1 MSETPPD
8 LNEALYHAIWQK
20 QLEKVKELLAAGA
33 NPNLAHP
40 MQTPALHWAATYGN
54 LEIVKE
60 LLAAGA
66 DINGL
71 DNPTYEETP
80 LFKALRNRQ
89 SEIALFLLNHGAKHS
104 LKNKWGDTPLHLA
117 AGHSSLPLLE
127 ILIGDGLYLNRR
139 NQYGVT
145 PLQQAARLGDLVM
158 LKYLIAA
165 GADPEKKSAQG
176 QNALVLSVMSD
187 NPEVF
192 EYLRALSQHDSPK
205 IDRECLK
212 MAIQY
217 YRPALV
223 AHLLRDEDL
232 AGPLTPGHPLLL
244 ALPYGY
250 EPILKFFQG
259 HLNTTN
265 AQGDTLLIMAIEA
278 NWSASVQWLLKNGA
292 DPELRN
298 LQGQTALAKALE
310 KGNLQLTEWLL
321 KNIQDPD
328 SYLPPGQSCLALAQR
343 SGNAD
348 LVRVLLLG
356 GAQMGKAKAQIWVD
370 NALYLHKAS
379 KLMLAPGQGAL
390 PLPGQYLVGLQ
401 KNIESLGFVLSPA
414 LAERVLTLSESELK
428 EFYLAL
434 IPLLKQMVGAHKNF
448 NPMYPNFPE
457 QVMNMPQWELHLN
470 ALLHYWG
477 DAIGKRIL
485 PHYEKAKRP
494 ALQDET
500 PLKQIDLGD
509 SADFMLIFK
518 RLQLARM
525 ALSPEDKKHLEWFVA
540 SRGEAIVPYLE
551 AHLPQRENAALLVA
565 ALLQYLKKADQQ
577 ADAQTNPQTNWQ
589 MDLAANYL
597 KNGTDVLRL
606 ATALSNGDV
615 SLAENTRFV
624 SFSKPIR
631 RLLLGQLERMEDLAE
646 ALQKRPEPFKRL
658 AERLHPGEYKTRF
671 PKTFEVFKALRQGQ
685 KMPTFGRSVEMALAE
700 REIAT
705 ALALLQTRPGEFARR
720 LDHLLRLSPQ
730 AESVL
735 GPFAALAKGLPSPL
749 LLQVMA
755 HFQGRLAPAELR
767 VFFPKG
773 EVAKLQAIDNT
784 LPPLADAVCEAVI
797 TLCKQALVKQY
808 SLRTP
813 LGKVYLDA
821 AVNAFKVP
829 FALRSASKA
838 LRTVARGSRV
848 ELGVGETVRF
858 FIWWTDGL
866 SRTDLDLSALSLNAD
881 FEYQSTLAYYNLK
894 EIGGCHSGDITSAP
908 EGASEFIDIHIPT
921 FLSSGSRY
929 LLMVVSSFTEQ
940 AYCDLPECFAGVMLR
955 QFPNSGEI
963 YEPRTVLNKFDLS
976 ANTQIA
982 IPLILDLQTKQMIW
996 TDLSL
1001 KKNPNH
1007 VNNVHSNRSSLSL
1020 LCQAMTQLQKPSLYQ
1035 LLELQIDARGS
1046 RVYNR
1051 EEADTIFSL
1060 DQGITPWDTD
1070 QIVSDFL

>member
-8 LNEALYHAIWQK
+8 LNEALYHAILQK

-33 NPNLAHP
+33 DPNRPHP
-40 MQTPALHWAATYGN
+40 SQTPALHWAASYGN
-54 LEIVKE
+54 LEMVKE

-66 DINGL
+66 DINGI

-89 SEIALFLLNHGAKHS
+89 SEIALFLLNNGAKHQ
-104 LKNKWGDTPLHLA
+104 LKNNWGDTPLHLA

-158 LKYLIAA
+158 LKGLIAA
-165 GADPEKKSAQG
+165 GADPDKKSAQG
-176 QNALVLSVMSD
+176 QNALVLSVISD
-187 NPEVF
+187 SPEVF
-192 EYLRALSQHDSPK
+192 EYLRALSRHDTPK
-205 IDRECLK
+205 IHRECLK
-212 MAIQY
+212 MALQY
-217 YRPALV
+217 YRPNMT
-223 AHLLRDEDL
+223 AHLLQDEDL
-232 AGPLTPGHPLLL
+232 AGPLNPGHPLLL

-250 EPILKFFQG
+250 EPILKLFQARG
-259 HLNTTN
+259 IDLNAQN
-265 AQGDTLLIMAIEA
+265 SQGDTVLMMAIEA
-278 NWSASVQWLLKNGA
+278 NWSASIQWLLKNGA
-292 DPELRN
+292 DPQLRN

-321 KNIQDPD
+321 KGIQDPD
-328 SYLPPGQSCLALAQR
+328 SCLPPGQSCLALAQR

-356 GAQMGKAKAQIWVD
+356 GAQIGKTKAQTWVD

-414 LAERVLTLSESELK
+414 LAERVLTLSEPELK
-428 EFYLAL
+428 EFYFEL

-457 QVMNMPQWELHLN
+457 QVMNMPKWELQLN

-485 PHYEKAKRP
+485 PHYEKAQRP

-509 SADFMLIFK
+509 NADFMLIFK

-525 ALSPEDKKHLEWFVA
+525 ALSPEDKKYLAWFVA
-540 SRGEAIVPYLE
+540 SRGEGIVPYLE
-551 AHLPQRENAALLVA
+551 AHLPQRENAALLLA
-565 ALLQYLKKADQQ
+565 ALLQHLKKTDG
-577 ADAQTNPQTNWQ
+577 QTNAQTNWQ
-589 MDLAANYL
+589 TDLAANYL

-671 PKTFEVFKALRQGQ
+671 PKAFEAFKALRQGQ
-685 KMPTFGRSVEMALAE
+685 KLPTFGRSVEMALAE
-700 REIAT
+700 REIST
-705 ALALLQTRPGEFARR
+705 ALVLLQTRPGEFARR
-720 LDHLLRLSPQ
+720 LDHLLRLSTQ

-735 GPFAALAKGLPSPL
+735 GPFAQLANGLPSPL

-755 HFQGRLAPAELR
+755 YFQGRLEPSDLR

-797 TLCKQALVKQY
+797 TSCKQALVKQY
-808 SLRTP
+808 GLRTP
-813 LGKVYLDA
+813 LGKVYLDTA
-821 AVNAFKVP
+821 LKAFKVP

-858 FIWWTDGL
+858 FIWWKDGI
-866 SRTDLDLSALSLNAD
+866 SRTDLDLSALSLNAN
-881 FEYQSTLAYYNLK
+881 FEYKSTLAYYNLK

-940 AYCDLPECFAGVMLR
+940 PYCDLPECFAGVMQR

-982 IPLILDLQTKQMIW
+982 IPLILDLETQQMIW
-996 TDLSL
+996 TDLAL

-1007 VNNVHSNRSSLSL
+1007 ANHVHGNRSSLSL

-1070 QIVSDFL
+1070 RIVSDFL

>member
-8 LNEALYHAIWQK
+8 LNEALYHAILQK
-20 QLEKVKELLAAGA
+20 QLEKIKELLAAGA
-33 NPNLAHP
+33 DPNVAHP
-40 MQTPALHWAATYGN
+40 SQTPALHWAATYGN

-71 DNPTYEETP
+71 DNPTYQETP
-80 LFKALRNRQ
+80 LFKALRNHQ
-89 SEIALFLLNHGAKHS
+89 SEIALFLLNNGAKHQ
-104 LKNKWGDTPLHLA
+104 LKNTWGDTPLHLA

-127 ILIGDGLYLNRR
+127 ILIGDGLYINRR
-139 NQYGVT
+139 NHYGVT

-158 LKYLIAA
+158 LKGLIAA
-165 GADPEKKSAQG
+165 GANPDKKSAQG
-176 QNALVLSVMSD
+176 QNALVLSVISD
-187 NPEVF
+187 SPEVF
-192 EYLRALSQHDSPK
+192 EYLRALSRHNSPK
-205 IDRECLK
+205 IHRECLK

-217 YRPALV
+217 FRSGLV
-223 AHLLRDEDL
+223 AHLLKDEDL
-232 AGPLTPGHPLLL
+232 AGPINPGHPLLL

-250 EPILKFFQG
+250 EPILKLFQARG
-259 HLNTTN
+259 IDLNAQN
-265 AQGDTLLIMAIEA
+265 SQGDTVLMMAIEG
-278 NWSASVQWLLKNGA
+278 NWSASVHWLLKNGA
-292 DPELRN
+292 DPQLRN

-321 KNIQDPD
+321 KGLQDPD
-328 SYLPPGQSCLALAQR
+328 SCLPPDQSCLALAQR

-356 GAQMGKAKAQIWVD
+356 GAQKDKAKAQAWVD
-370 NALYLHKAS
+370 NALYLQKAS
-379 KLMLAPGQGAL
+379 KLMLAPGQAAL

-428 EFYLAL
+428 EFYTIL
-434 IPLLKQMVGAHKNF
+434 IPLLKQLVGAHKNF
-448 NPMYPNFPE
+448 TPMYPNFPE
-457 QVMNMPQWELHLN
+457 QVMNMPKWELQLN

-485 PHYEKAKRP
+485 PQYEKTERP

-509 SADFMLIFK
+509 SADFMLIFQ

-525 ALSPEDKKHLEWFVA
+525 ALCPEDKKHLAWFVA

-565 ALLQYLKKADQQ
+565 ALLQHIKKADG
-577 ADAQTNPQTNWQ
+577 QT
-589 MDLAANYL
+589 DLAANYL

-615 SLAENTRFV
+615 SLAENTRFE

-671 PKTFEVFKALRQGQ
+671 PKTFEAFKALRQGQ

-700 REIAT
+700 REIST

-720 LDHLLRLSPQ
+720 LDHLLRLSAQ
-730 AESVL
+730 ADSVL
-735 GPFAALAKGLPSPL
+735 TPFAQLANGLPSPL

-808 SLRTP
+808 GLRTP
-813 LGKVYLDA
+813 LGKCYLDESLK
-821 AVNAFKVP
+821 AFKVP

-848 ELGVGETVRF
+848 ELGMGETVRF
-858 FIWWTDGL
+858 FIWWKDGL
-866 SRTDLDLSALSLNAD
+866 SRTDLDLSALSLNAN

-940 AYCDLPECFAGVMLR
+940 PYCDLPECFAGVMMR

-982 IPLILDLQTKQMIW
+982 IPLILDLETQQMIW
-996 TDLSL
+996 TDLAL
-1001 KKNPNH
+1001 KKNPNYANH
-1007 VNNVHSNRSSLSL
+1007 VHGNRSSLSL

-1051 EEADTIFSL
+1051 EEADTIFSQ
-1060 DQGITPWDTD
+1060 DQGLTPWDSDRIIT
-1070 QIVSDFL
+1070 DFL